1 MCTCQWRGEVV
12 TSLKKWI
19 CTVSNFIDLLYFH
32 LICQMLAKFCGLNP
46 KGPYVS
52 LEKEKENICVLLT
65 YSLKWACEI
74 RKLHVTVMQQW
85 LRNVQK
91 AGCTCKDVFLPIKT
105 YCFFCCLPSPLQ
117 NSPSSRNIAT
127 MVT

>member
-1 MCTCQWRGEVV
+1 M
-12 TSLKKWI
+12 SLKKWI
-19 CTVSNFIDLLYFH
+19 RTVSNFIDLLYFH
-32 LICQMLAKFCGLNP
+32 LICQTLVKFCGLNP
-46 KGPYVS
+46 KGPYVC
-52 LEKEKENICVLLT
+52 LEKEKENICVVLT
-65 YSLKWACEI
+65 YSIKWACEI

-105 YCFFCCLPSPLQ
+105 YRFFCCLPLPLQ

-127 MVT
+127 MVM